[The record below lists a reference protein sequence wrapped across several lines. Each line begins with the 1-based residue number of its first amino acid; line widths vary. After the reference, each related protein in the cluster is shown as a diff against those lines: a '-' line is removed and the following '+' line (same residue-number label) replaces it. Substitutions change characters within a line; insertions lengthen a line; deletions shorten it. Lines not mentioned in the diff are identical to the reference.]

1 MVSVSTIGADI
12 DQPPHSPPELFELL
26 ELHEDEDEED
36 QEVVV
41 EDDEEDEVHVVSLAF
56 PVALE
61 VAFTA
66 ARAVAFVRAEALLV
80 PLEVKPTE
88 SVCFD
93 FNVSASIWPRRART
107 RRLNFIVKC
116 D

>member
-1 MVSVSTIGADI
+1 LVSVSTIGADI
-12 DQPPHSPPELFELL
+12 DQPPHSPPELLELL

-41 EDDEEDEVHVVSLAF
+41 DDEDEVHVVSLAF

>member
-12 DQPPHSPPELFELL
+12 DQPPHSPPELLELL

-41 EDDEEDEVHVVSLAF
+41 EDDEDEVHVLSLAF

-107 RRLNFIVKC
+107 RRLNFIVKF

>member
-12 DQPPHSPPELFELL
+12 DQPPHSPPELLELL
-26 ELHEDEDEED
+26 ELHEDEDEEV

-41 EDDEEDEVHVVSLAF
+41 DDEDEVHVVSLAF

-93 FNVSASIWPRRART
+93 FNVSASIWPRRARN

>member
-1 MVSVSTIGADI
+1 LVSVSTIGADI

-41 EDDEEDEVHVVSLAF
+41 DDEDEVHVVSLAF

>member
-1 MVSVSTIGADI
+1 LVSVSTIGADI
-12 DQPPHSPPELFELL
+12 DQPPHSPPELLELL

-36 QEVVV
+36 QEEVV
-41 EDDEEDEVHVVSLAF
+41 EDDEEDEVHVVSLA
-56 PVALE
+56 VALE